1 LAAVVVGVLDDVGA
15 TDTVEDEVGVVVV
28 GVVLEGATVADEDV
42 VGVVL
47 EGATVADED
56 VVGVVLEG
64 ATVADEDVV
73 GVVLEGATVDEGVTE
88 TGLVVG
94 PVT

>member
-1 LAAVVVGVLDDVGA
+1 MAAVVVGVLDDVGA

-47 EGATVADED
+47 EGATV
-56 VVGVVLEG
+56 
-64 ATVADEDVV
+64 
-73 GVVLEGATVDEGVTE
+73 DEGVTE

>member
-1 LAAVVVGVLDDVGA
+1 MAAVVVGVLDDVGA

-47 EGATVADED
+47 EGATVD
-56 VVGVVLEG
+56 EG
-64 ATVADEDVV
+64 A
-73 GVVLEGATVDEGVTE
+73 TE

>member
-1 LAAVVVGVLDDVGA
+1 
-15 TDTVEDEVGVVVV
+15 
-28 GVVLEGATVADEDV
+28 
-42 VGVVL
+42 VL

-73 GVVLEGATVDEGVTE
+73 GVVLEGATVDEGATE

>member
-1 LAAVVVGVLDDVGA
+1 M
-15 TDTVEDEVGVVVV
+15 
-28 GVVLEGATVADEDV
+28 
-42 VGVVL
+42 
-47 EGATVADED
+47 
-56 VVGVVLEG
+56 LEG

-73 GVVLEGATVDEGVTE
+73 GVVLEGATVDEGATE